1 MSLYLCLPA
10 YTTALNKQGDFDREN
25 LIRSYFSQGY
35 TNSEIVGFLA
45 LQHGVILSVRT
56 VKRILL
62 RMGLKRSISVNHESP
77 IKLLFNAIV
86 EELENSCGS
95 FMGYRQFTRRLRK
108 KYHLTVRRDTI
119 MQCLRV
125 RLILKEWTVVKGVD

>member
-1 MSLYLCLPA
+1 MPA
-10 YTTALNKQGDFDREN
+10 YTPALNKQGDFDREN

-56 VKRILL
+56 VKRILQ
-62 RMGLKRSISVNHESP
+62 RMGLKRASVNHESP
-77 IKLLFNAIV
+77 IELLVNAIV

-95 FMGYRQFTRRLRK
+95 FMAISPIYKALEEKVPFDGEKR
-108 KYHLTVRRDTI
+108 HDNAVSS
-119 MQCLRV
+119 CH
-125 RLILKEWTVVKGVD
+125 